1 MKKRVFSFLTAL
13 ALCLTLVPA
22 AVFAETAEAEA
33 VPVCVCET
41 RCAEEHMNEECPVC
55 GAEDA
60 LPEDCTAPEGEAVPL
75 SDAAVESDRD
85 TEKSEGGADGPEG
98 EAGDAENETENSA
111 DDADDGISLMSSA
124 DNGVSVQATGGELWL
139 GGVNVLE
146 RPSGNGPNGG
156 SYSFESPTLTLTD
169 YKAYGE
175 SYHSFERGSSKV
187 KTSAY
192 LYTTMQALKIELVG
206 DCQFG
211 SENYADQYLNDPGTV
226 RTVGIASDP
235 NTNQYIYINSN
246 GGKGNLKVYT
256 HVWPLAVRNVNIYAG
271 TFDLKSAMDGCSL
284 RGSMTVNN
292 NSNVTMSSMTG
303 KLAFSGASITGR
315 LKVSNNASVT
325 VTSNGTTYEDKNP
338 KALDAGSIT
347 VSGNGQL
354 IATSSGR
361 NTNDGCQGYGI
372 YVGNLSIYDNGHVE
386 AYSKGY
392 NTSKNAYDG
401 KEAIYVTGKLEMSSG
416 AYLYAKTENQTT
428 DNGDLS
434 ANGALRFS
442 SKATWKLAINNDAG
456 KLNNNLAVVTWP
468 IGGQLRENERCVR
481 GGTAY
486 SAKEVKI
493 QGIRN
498 TVLTFNLNNGYQTY
512 YYRDKDNTSTG
523 EYDQYSR
530 YTPNDVDGELDLQQG
545 YGSSLGPAD
554 HQAFY
559 GIDIREG
566 VHTIVLDTIVQER
579 DHPYI
584 TVRNGA
590 TLNLELKDKSYLE
603 YTNGYIFDHVIKVE
617 SGGTLNITG
626 DAENYLS
633 TALTLIGGIAAE
645 SGAKVSFK
653 NCIVYTSGYI
663 GGDGANI
670 SVENCWMNAV
680 GFVGNLTVQ
689 NSTVKGNY
697 EDGGTLTIDRKSNAI
712 LQVNPDAEVK
722 DTDGTR
728 VYRTEIELESFSQS
742 TNWRPILYR
751 QTKSSEAN
759 LVSCAV
765 VTGLRLKYGTSDAI
779 KLEGLSMLADGDKIV
794 LWLPFNTITENVYG
808 FDDGSD
814 QIVGFVHDQGEY
826 SKIVTG
832 ANHNNSGKLALRNL
846 LLAAGILALRGTEE
860 LCAGYEE
867 SSKDTWIGYHK
878 EKEVKLQSTKTVT
891 GFGIRALET
900 ADAEV
905 KLNGLKL
912 VGDRKRVEVDNGA
925 KLSMVLMKDTENS
938 MTTSKNGE
946 DAVWTLK
953 GSGSLTIRSQGGSE
967 KLTLVGHHAID
978 GSENASLTIE
988 NSTIINN
995 CTNQPETK
1003 LGRLVIKNSTVTG
1016 LGTINCSDITIDGG
1030 SVDLDV
1036 PAGKSVKDSKD
1047 NALTK
1052 TTLIFNEKNTG
1063 VDDIT
1068 VSGLPEGTTFD
1079 KSNIIT
1085 DRDGKLYIWLPEG
1098 AKVKTVT
1105 IGENTYYPKADGST
1119 TTGEVPAFTS
1129 PRKDS
1134 SKVVVNGGKLG
1145 LAVTAADRAPDPA
1158 LQWQVST
1165 DGGGTWENIE
1175 GATEEAYNGTM
1186 QLAWHGAKF
1195 RCVAKNTAGEATS
1208 ATFTVYYCPDA
1219 VSAVKSPL
1227 KNSFK
1232 KGENVSFTA
1241 TLSGYPDYRPFSELT
1256 GVDVQYQWLMRYGP
1270 QTPDS
1275 DDECWNDISPTE
1287 NATYTVEVTE
1297 EMDFWSVFCKLTLTY
1312 PDNQTVVIAKRLAYN
1327 LQVVVCPEIA
1337 VSPQDTEVE
1346 AGNTATFSVTAAL
1359 PDGKRAYTI
1368 RYQWQVSKDGID
1380 WENIDGASGNMAEEW
1395 KNSSYSY
1402 AASYIIPAAAAEH
1415 DGCWYRC
1422 EVKNTNGKAG
1432 ADLVSS
1438 DSVYSEPA
1446 KLTVTGLPVIT
1457 EQPQDAAVTYG
1468 ADASFRVEAKADGG
1482 GTLRYQWQVKAA
1494 DGEFTDID
1502 GATESSY
1509 TVTEPAVSMSGN
1521 QYRCVVTN
1529 ERNSASVTS
1538 AAVTLTV
1545 NRKSIAIPA
1554 EDAKTY
1560 TYNGQ
1565 AQTYGVAATADYT
1578 VTGGTQT
1585 EANESGY
1592 PVTVSL
1598 TDKDNTQWS
1607 DGTTADRSY
1616 TFVIFRARV
1625 TVTALDKRIYIGGKV
1640 PDLTNPEQGKDYTV
1654 SGLFGE
1660 DALSGTL
1667 VLSYLDAD
1675 GNPVEPETKKAGGYI
1690 IRASGAEAPAN
1701 YEVVFV
1707 DGRLTV
1713 RVRPSGGNTPVYPVT
1728 TPDKTE
1734 NGSVSTDPKS
1744 AGTGETVTITIKPD
1758 TGYELGDLIIT
1769 DKNGNR
1775 VEAVDRGN
1783 GKFTFVMPD
1792 GGVTIR
1798 ASFVKE
1804 SETSPFRD
1812 VPVTAYYYK
1821 AVSWAAKNGITGG
1834 IGNGLFGPELG
1845 CTRAQFVTFLWRA
1858 AGSPAPKAL
1867 SSFTDVPADAYYAK
1881 AVAWAVENGIT
1892 DGTSPTTFSP
1902 NATCTRAHA
1911 VTFLWRAFG
1920 KPSGSGASFTD
1931 VPSGAYYAE
1940 AVAWAAENDVTT
1952 GVGDGR
1958 FAPDDTCTRAQ
1969 IVTFLWRAYRGE

>member
-33 VPVCVCET
+33 APVCVCET

-60 LPEDCTAPEGEAVPL
+60 RPEDCAVPEGEAVPL

-85 TEKSEGGADGPEG
+85 TEKSEGGADEPEG

-124 DNGVSVQATGGELWL
+124 DNGISVQASGGGIWL
-139 GGVNVLE
+139 GGVDVINN
-146 RPSGNGPNGG
+146 PSGDGPNGG
-156 SYSFESPTLTLTD
+156 SYCYDSETSTLTLTN
-169 YKAYGE
+169 YVVEGNRCTEYNAGI
-175 SYHSFERGSSKV
+175 SATTR
-187 KTSAY
+187 AY
-192 LYTTMQALKIELVG
+192 LYTTVEALKIELVG
-206 DCQFG
+206 NCRFG
-211 SENYADQYLNDPGTV
+211 AESNTGEYKSGDTA
-226 RTVGIASDP
+226 RIVGIATDK
-235 NTNQYIYINSN
+235 NTTNYIYINTM
-246 GGKGNLKVYT
+246 GATGNLEVNSNI
-256 HVWPLAVRNVNIYAG
+256 WPLAVCYATIAAGNITLNSG
-271 TFDLKSAMDGCSL
+271 MEGCAV
-284 RGSMTVNN
+284 RGPMKIKGRA
-292 NSNVTMSSMTG
+292 NVTM
-303 KLAFSGASITGR
+303 ASLLDGR
-315 LKVSNNASVT
+315 NAYNGVTFYSTLEVMQNGQLTVS
-325 VTSNGTTYEDKNP
+325 SNGTAYIDNDIDNYP
-338 KALDAGSIT
+338 KALDARGSIT

-354 IATSSGR
+354 IATSSGS

-372 YVGNLSIYDNGHVE
+372 YVKNLYMKDNGRVE

-392 NTSKNAYDG
+392 NTSKKAYDG
-401 KEAIYVTGKLEMSSG
+401 KEAIYVTGKLEMSSS

-468 IGGQLRENERCVR
+468 IGGWIDEGDHCVR
-481 GGTAY
+481 GGAY

-530 YTPNDVDGELDLQQG
+530 YTPNNVDGELDLQQG

-938 MTTSKNGE
+938 MTSSDE

-953 GSGSLTIRSQGGSE
+953 GSGSLTIKGQGGSE

-1036 PAGKSVKDSKD
+1036 PAGKSVKDSKG

-1052 TTLIFNEKNTG
+1052 TTLTFNEKNTG
-1063 VDDIT
+1063 VNDIT

-1098 AKVKTVT
+1098 AKVETVT
-1105 IGENTYYPKADGST
+1105 IGKNTYYPKADGST
-1119 TTGEVPAFTS
+1119 TTGEAPAFTGPS
-1129 PRKDS
+1129 EES
-1134 SKVVVNGGKLG
+1134 SKVVRHGTELG
-1145 LAVTAADRAPDPA
+1145 LAVTAAGTPEPA

-1165 DGGGTWENIE
+1165 DGETWTDIAD
-1175 GATEEAYNGTM
+1175 ATEAVYNGTM

-1195 RCVAKNTAGEATS
+1195 RCVATNKDGTVYSNV
-1208 ATFTVYYCPDA
+1208 FTVYYCPNNLTCQVSPKRGNGEFRKDDIA
-1219 VSAVKSPL
+1219 TVSAGFMDDGKW
-1227 KNSFK
+1227 
-1232 KGENVSFTA
+1232 
-1241 TLSGYPDYRPFSELT
+1241 YPFS
-1256 GVDVQYQWLMRYGP
+1256 
-1270 QTPDS
+1270 
-1275 DDECWNDISPTE
+1275 
-1287 NATYTVEVTE
+1287 
-1297 EMDFWSVFCKLTLTY
+1297 
-1312 PDNQTVVIAKRLAYN
+1312 RL
-1327 LQVVVCPEIA
+1327 
-1337 VSPQDTEVE
+1337 D
-1346 AGNTATFSVTAAL
+1346 GVTAE
-1359 PDGKRAYTI
+1359 
-1368 RYQWQVSKDGID
+1368 YQWQVVRSGETPGWDNVPLSQEGTYSLTITEDLDYARVYCKAKLTYPGGLQLDSLPYNFWRLLVCVTPVITDQPQSVSVEANQQAEFSVTLREQYLNVLEYQWQISTDNGQS
-1380 WENIDGASGNMAEEW
+1380 WVNIDGANGRL
-1395 KNSSYSY
+1395 SSANWTYTVSY
-1402 AASYIIPAAAAEH
+1402 TIPAAAAEH

-1675 GNPVEPETKKAGGYI
+1675 GNPAEPETKKACEYI

-1911 VTFLWRAFG
+1911 VTFLWRAFD
-1920 KPSGSGASFTD
+1920 KPSGSSTGFTD

-1940 AVAWAAENDVTT
+1940 AVAWAAESDVTT
-1952 GVGDGR
+1952 GVGGGR

>member
-33 VPVCVCET
+33 APVCVCET

-124 DNGVSVQATGGELWL
+124 DNGVSVQAAGGELWL

-146 RPSGNGPNGG
+146 HSSGKGPNGG

-175 SYHSFERGSSKV
+175 NYHSFAGSSSV
-187 KTSAY
+187 PTSAY

-211 SENYADQYLNDPGTV
+211 SESYAGQYLNDSKTV

-235 NTNQYIYINSN
+235 YANQYIYINSN

-256 HVWPLAVRNVNIYAG
+256 HVWPLAVRNVDIYAG

-284 RGSMTVNN
+284 RGSMAVRNG
-292 NSNVTMSSMTG
+292 NVTMSSTTG
-303 KLAFSGASITGR
+303 DLAFSGASITGG
-315 LKVSNNASVT
+315 LTVSNNASVT
-325 VTSNGTTYEDKNP
+325 VTSNGNTYKGKNP
-338 KALDAGSIT
+338 KALTADRIT
-347 VSGNGQL
+347 VSGNGRL
-354 IATSSGR
+354 SVTSNGSNSG
-361 NTNDGCQGYGI
+361 DGCQGYGI

-386 AYSKGY
+386 AYSNGY

-401 KEAIYVTGKLEMSSG
+401 KEAIYVTGKLVMDGNAYLHAKTLNQETDNDDYG
-416 AYLYAKTENQTT
+416 AYGAIRLTSAEGWDIVTN
-428 DNGDLS
+428 DN
-434 ANGALRFS
+434 
-442 SKATWKLAINNDAG
+442 AG
-456 KLNNNLAVVTWP
+456 KLKNNNAVVTYP
-468 IGGQLRENERCVR
+468 VGGKIDKSKQCILGYISSQGSDRFA
-481 GGTAY
+481 GY
-486 SAKEVKI
+486 SAKEVEI
-493 QGIRN
+493 RGIRN
-498 TVLTFNLNNGYQTY
+498 AALVLTQNETGRIAYRYDKVDSDKLLIGTGY
-512 YYRDKDNTSTG
+512 S
-523 EYDQYSR
+523 E
-530 YTPNDVDGELDLQQG
+530 ELDLQQG
-545 YGSSLGPAD
+545 YGSRLGPAD
-554 HQAFY
+554 YQAIY
-559 GIDIREG
+559 GIDIQSGE
-566 VHTIVLDTIVQER
+566 HTIVLDSIVQER

-590 TLNLELKDKSYLE
+590 TLNLKLVARKQSRLKRTAYDYR
-603 YTNGYIFDHVIKVE
+603 VIHVE
-617 SGGTLNITG
+617 SGGTLNIVG
-626 DAENYLS
+626 DSNEYLL
-633 TALTLIGGIAAE
+633 TALTLGGDIYAE
-645 SGAKVSFK
+645 PNATVNFK
-653 NCIVYTSGYI
+653 NCIVHAEGYI
-663 GGDGANI
+663 GGYGANI
-670 SVENCWMNAV
+670 SVENCWMETTS
-680 GFVGNLTVQ
+680 FVGNLTVKT
-689 NSTVKGNY
+689 SSVKGSH
-697 EDGGTLTIDRKSNAI
+697 ESGTLTIDRRSNAN
-712 LQVNPDAEVK
+712 LQVGSG
-722 DTDGTR
+722 DTVTDTTGTR
-728 VYRTEIELESFSQS
+728 VYRTQIELEDFNKS
-742 TNWRPILYR
+742 TNCETIFYLPVSGSDVPVLRCSKV
-751 QTKSSEAN
+751 TK
-759 LVSCAV
+759 
-765 VTGLRLKYGTSDAI
+765 LRLKPAGSQAVD
-779 KLEGLSMLADGDKIV
+779 ENNLSMLAHGNTIV
-794 LWLPFNTITENVYG
+794 LWLPVGMITENVYG

-814 QIVGFVHDQGEY
+814 QIVGFVHDQGQNDP
-826 SKIVTG
+826 IVTSD
-832 ANHNNSGKLALRNL
+832 NHQNTGKLSLYNL

-867 SSKDTWIGYHK
+867 NGTNTWHGYRK

-905 KLNGLKL
+905 KLNGLRL
-912 VGDRKRVEVDNGA
+912 VGARKRVEVDNGA

-938 MTTSKNGE
+938 MTTNSE
-946 DAVWTLK
+946 STDAVWTLK
-953 GSGSLTIRSQGGSE
+953 GSGSLTIKSQGGSE
-967 KLTLVGHHAID
+967 KLTLAGHHAID

-995 CTNQPETK
+995 CTNKPETK

-1036 PAGKSVKDSKD
+1036 PAGKSVKDSKG

-1085 DRDGKLYIWLPEG
+1085 DRNGKLYIWLPEG
-1098 AKVKTVT
+1098 AKVETVT

-1119 TTGEVPAFTS
+1119 TTGEAPAFTGPS
-1129 PRKDS
+1129 EES
-1134 SKVVVNGGKLG
+1134 SKVVRHGAELG
-1145 LAVTAADRAPDPA
+1145 LAVTATGTPEPA

-1165 DGGGTWENIE
+1165 DGETWTDIAD
-1175 GATEEAYNGTM
+1175 ATEAVYNGTM

-1195 RCVAKNTAGEATS
+1195 RCVATNKDGTVYSNV
-1208 ATFTVYYCPDA
+1208 FTVYYCPNNLTCQVSPKRGNGEFRKNDIA
-1219 VSAVKSPL
+1219 TVSAGFMDDGKW
-1227 KNSFK
+1227 
-1232 KGENVSFTA
+1232 
-1241 TLSGYPDYRPFSELT
+1241 YPFS
-1256 GVDVQYQWLMRYGP
+1256 
-1270 QTPDS
+1270 
-1275 DDECWNDISPTE
+1275 
-1287 NATYTVEVTE
+1287 
-1297 EMDFWSVFCKLTLTY
+1297 
-1312 PDNQTVVIAKRLAYN
+1312 RL
-1327 LQVVVCPEIA
+1327 
-1337 VSPQDTEVE
+1337 D
-1346 AGNTATFSVTAAL
+1346 GVTAE
-1359 PDGKRAYTI
+1359 
-1368 RYQWQVSKDGID
+1368 YQWQVVRSGETPGWDNVPLSQEGTYSLTITEDLDYARVYCKAKLTYPGGLQLDSLPYNFWRLLVCVTPVITDQPQSVSVEANQQAEFSVTLREQYLNVLEYQWQISTDNGQS
-1380 WENIDGASGNMAEEW
+1380 WVNIDGANGGL
-1395 KNSSYSY
+1395 SSANWTYTVSY
-1402 AASYIIPAAAAEH
+1402 TIPAAAAEH

-1432 ADLVSS
+1432 TDLVSS

-1468 ADASFRVEAKADGG
+1468 ADASFRVEARADGG

-1565 AQTYGVAATADYT
+1565 AQIYGIAATADYT

-1660 DALSGTL
+1660 DALSGTI

-1675 GNPVEPETKKAGGYI
+1675 GNPAEPETKKAGEYI

-1744 AGTGETVTITIKPD
+1744 AGTGETVTITVEPD
-1758 TGYELGDLIIT
+1758 DGYELGDLIIT
-1769 DKNGNR
+1769 DKNGDR

-1821 AVSWAAKNGITGG
+1821 AVSWAEKNGITGG

-1858 AGSPAPKAL
+1858 AGSPVPKAL

-1911 VTFLWRAFG
+1911 VTFLWRAFD
-1920 KPSGSGASFTD
+1920 KPSGSNAGFTD
-1931 VPSGAYYAE
+1931 VPSGAYYAK

-1952 GVGDGR
+1952 GIGDGR